1 MTRKTDIIPK
11 LPLSRILKE
20 AGAKHVSDESMAQFS
35 QTLKE
40 YGKEIAKKA
49 VVYAEHAERRTVLKE
64 DVAFAIKQGEQK

>member
-20 AGAKHVSDESMAQFS
+20 AGAKRVSDESMAQFS

-64 DVAFAIKQGEQK
+64 DVEFAIKQGEQK